1 MAAAELHRGAGYL
14 ALAEGR
20 AVDAVAEFR
29 LSDAQLG
36 CEICSLHGMGIAYR
50 QAGQPDSAIAVF
62 ERFVNTPFASR
73 LLYDAIWLPSVY
85 VQLGE
90 LYEARGDRDNAVHYY
105 NEFAELWKDADPELR
120 PRVADVRSR
129 IARLV
134 GEPQR

>member
-1 MAAAELHRGAGYL
+1 MGAAELHRGAGSL

-20 AVDAVAEFR
+20 ADDAVAEFR

-36 CEICSLHGMGIAYR
+36 CEICPLHGMGTAYR
-50 QAGQPDSAIAVF
+50 RAGRPDSAIAVF

-73 LLYDAIWLPSVY
+73 LIWDAIWLPSVY

-90 LYEARGDRDNAVHYY
+90 LYEERGDRDNAVHYY
-105 NEFAELWKDADPELR
+105 NEFAELWRDAEPELQL
-120 PRVADVRSR
+120 RVEDVRSR

-134 GEPQR
+134 GEPSR